1 MKNSFVI
8 AVDDSPGSGKAVD
21 IAMAQA
27 KRAGAD
33 LVVAYVIEWSAY
45 SFNTPEENAERHKRR
60 EEEIDRAAGQIV
72 EPVVAKIKAAGLNA
86 EGLVRHG
93 HPAQT
98 LVTLAEENDVSQ
110 IFIGR
115 LGASGLKSML
125 FGSVAANLVQSSTVP
140 VTVVP

>member
-1 MKNSFVI
+1 MKNSFLI

-60 EEEIDRAAGQIV
+60 EEEIDRAAAQIV

-86 EGLVRHG
+86 EGVVRHG
-93 HPAQT
+93 HPAHT
-98 LVTLAEENDVSQ
+98 LVALAEENDVSQ